1 MWDRRKKMRIAVF
14 GLGFVGL
21 TTALGFADKGFSVYG
36 YDINKEH
43 CAVISGGKVPFF
55 EPGLDDALARN
66 LGTAFTL
73 VDCAIEAAYKSD
85 ICFFCVGTPSLPDGS
100 ADLEHLLFAID
111 SVLETVSPVCVLVVK
126 STVPPGTLSERVTP
140 HVRAKGANNPVV
152 VNPEFLR
159 EGSCWEDF
167 INADR
172 IVCGVTDDTAKSVLT
187 ELYMPFGAPLH
198 FVEPNTAEF
207 IKYLSNSLLAAL
219 ISYSNEMA
227 LLADA
232 VGGIETARAFRILH
246 EDSRFAGAE
255 ISSYIYPGCGYGG
268 YCLPKDTAALDAVAL
283 SRGFTPR
290 ILESVI
296 SLNNEMPDLTA
307 RKIAHAAGKKTEKIG
322 ILGLSFKPGS
332 DDVRD
337 SPAVKIIKT
346 LIRDGYVNIYIYD
359 PLAMQKFQNMYRLP
373 ITYCESLHEVC
384 KTCRT
389 VALVTAWE
397 EFKGIDKTF
406 PNTHF
411 VDCRYFL
418 DN

>member
-73 VDCAIEAAYKSD
+73 VDSAIEAAYKSD

-111 SVLETVSPVCVLVVK
+111 SVLETVSQVCVLVVK

-172 IVCGVTDDTAKSVLT
+172 IVCGVTDDIAKSVLA

-283 SRGFTPR
+283 GRGFTPR

-346 LIRDGYVNIYIYD
+346 LIRDGYVNIYTYD
-359 PLAMQKFQNMYRLP
+359 PLAMQKFQNIYRLP

-406 PNTHF
+406 PDTHF

-418 DN
+418 EN

>member
-1 MWDRRKKMRIAVF
+1 MRIAVF

-73 VDCAIEAAYKSD
+73 VDSAIEAAYKSD

-111 SVLETVSPVCVLVVK
+111 SVLETVSQVCVLVVK

-172 IVCGVTDDTAKSVLT
+172 IVCGVTDDIAKSVLA

-283 SRGFTPR
+283 GRGFTPR

-346 LIRDGYVNIYIYD
+346 LIRDGYVNIYTYD
-359 PLAMQKFQNMYRLP
+359 PLAMQKFQNIYRLP

-406 PNTHF
+406 PDTHF

-418 DN
+418 EN

>member
-1 MWDRRKKMRIAVF
+1 MRIAVF

-172 IVCGVTDDTAKSVLT
+172 IVCGVTDDTAKSVLA

-346 LIRDGYVNIYIYD
+346 LIRDGYVNIYTYD
-359 PLAMQKFQNMYRLP
+359 SLAMQKFQNMYRLP

-406 PNTHF
+406 PDTHF

>member
-1 MWDRRKKMRIAVF
+1 MRIAVF

-36 YDINKEH
+36 YDIKKERR
-43 CAVISGGKVPFF
+43 AEISGGKVPFF
-55 EPGLDDALARN
+55 EPGLDDALTRN
-66 LGTAFTL
+66 LGKTFTL
-73 VDCAIEAAYKSD
+73 VNSAIDAAYKSD
-85 ICFFCVGTPSLPDGS
+85 ICFFCVGTPGLPDGS

-111 SVLETVSPVCVLVVK
+111 GVLETVSPVCVLVVK
-126 STVPPGTLSERVTP
+126 STIPPGTLSERIMP

-159 EGSCWEDF
+159 EGRCWNDF
-167 INADR
+167 MNADR
-172 IVCGVTDDTAKSVLT
+172 IVCGVTDDAAKAVLT
-187 ELYMPFGAPLH
+187 ELYMPFGAPIH
-198 FVEPNTAEF
+198 FVKSNTAEF
-207 IKYLSNSLLAAL
+207 IKYLSNSLLATL

-232 VGGIETARAFRILH
+232 VGGIETARAFRILY
-246 EDSRFAGAE
+246 EDSRFTGAE
-255 ISSYIYPGCGYGG
+255 INTYIYPGCGYGG

-290 ILESVI
+290 ILEDVI

-307 RKIAHAAGKKTEKIG
+307 QKIARAAGKKTEKIG

-337 SPAVKIIKT
+337 SPAVKIIRA
-346 LIRDGYVNIYIYD
+346 LIRDGFVNIYTYD
-359 PLAMQKFQNMYRLP
+359 PLAMREFQNTYRLS
-373 ITYCESLHEVC
+373 ITYCESAHEVC
-384 KTCRT
+384 KTCGT
-389 VALVTAWE
+389 VALVTTWE
-397 EFKGIDKTF
+397 EFKGIDKIF
-406 PNTHF
+406 PDTRF

-418 DN
+418 EN

>member
-1 MWDRRKKMRIAVF
+1 MRIAVF

>member
-1 MWDRRKKMRIAVF
+1 MRIAVF

-36 YDINKEH
+36 YDINKER
-43 CAVISGGKVPFF
+43 CAEISGGKVPFF

-66 LGTAFTL
+66 LGKTFTL
-73 VDCAIEAAYKSD
+73 VNSAVDAAYKSD

-111 SVLETVSPVCVLVVK
+111 RVLETVSQVCVLVVK
-126 STVPPGTLSERVTP
+126 STIPPGTLSERVTP

-159 EGSCWEDF
+159 EGRCWADF
-167 INADR
+167 MNTDR
-172 IVCGVTDDTAKSVLT
+172 IVCGVTDDAAKSVLA
-187 ELYMPFGAPLH
+187 ELYLPFGAPLH

-232 VGGIETARAFRILH
+232 VGGIETARAFRILY

-255 ISSYIYPGCGYGG
+255 INTYIYPGCGYGG

-283 SRGFTPR
+283 KRGFTPR
-290 ILESVI
+290 ILEGVI
-296 SLNNEMPDLTA
+296 SLNNEMPELTA
-307 RKIAHAAGKKTEKIG
+307 QKIARAAGKKTEKIG

-337 SPAVKIIKT
+337 SPAVKIIRA
-346 LIRDGYVNIYIYD
+346 LIRDGYVNIYTYD
-359 PLAMQKFQNMYRLP
+359 PLAMREFQNAYRLS
-373 ITYCESLHEVC
+373 ITYCESAHEVC
-384 KTCRT
+384 EICGT

-406 PNTHF
+406 SDTRF

-418 DN
+418 EN